1 MHVWRNDFEHV
12 FLFWYRDYKIFPAS
26 FTEGPM
32 NKTPETLRK
41 KDREII
47 YESPYYT
54 ANTISMSS
62 VITLKI
68 TIYVI

>member
-1 MHVWRNDFEHV
+1 
-12 FLFWYRDYKIFPAS
+12 
-26 FTEGPM
+26 M
-32 NKTPETLRK
+32 NKTPETLRR

-54 ANTISMSS
+54 TNTISMSS